1 MKKYRNLY
9 FLYFAVMCFIVS
21 GCVTTASNL
30 KPNAVTAAGAKIA
43 TIKTYAWYQDQP
55 VAPIAYDKDYNAAL
69 NQHLRQAIEAEL
81 QEKGFTKATNGNPDV
96 LVAYDVSVSVPLEKD
111 NPANFADGFGYSY
124 SYMSGYRYNYG
135 HAILPG
141 YRAVDLYKSG
151 TLLID
156 LIHPDSNQLVWRGW
170 SEGAISNFK
179 ANYKAVH
186 KEVEGVLNTLPKR

>member
-1 MKKYRNLY
+1 MKKFQTLR
-9 FLYFAVMCFIVS
+9 FLYLAILGLVFT
-21 GCVTTASNL
+21 GCVTSAVSSR
-30 KPNAVTAAGAKIA
+30 PNAAAAAGAKIA

-55 VAPIAYDKDYNAAL
+55 VAPIAYDKDYNATL
-69 NQHLRQAIEAEL
+69 NQHLRRAIEAEL
-81 QEKGFTKATNGNPDV
+81 QEKGFTKATTGNPDV
-96 LVAYDVSVSVPLEKD
+96 LIAYDVSVSVPLEKD

-135 HAILPG
+135 HATLPG

-156 LIHPDSNQLVWRGW
+156 MIQPATNELIWRGW

-179 ANYKAVH
+179 ANYTAVQ
-186 KEVEGVLNTLPKR
+186 KQVEQVLNELARR